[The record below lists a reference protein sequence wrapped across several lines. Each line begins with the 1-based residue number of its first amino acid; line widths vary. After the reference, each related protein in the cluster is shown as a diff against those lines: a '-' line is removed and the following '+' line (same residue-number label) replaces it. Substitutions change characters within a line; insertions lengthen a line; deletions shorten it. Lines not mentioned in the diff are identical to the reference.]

1 MNGPQNSSSLR
12 VLIAGGGTGGHLFP
26 GIALAEAFVET
37 GAAVHFAGSAR
48 GIEVQAVPRAGYP
61 LHLIPVRGLKGGG
74 FWGRLRGLA
83 LLPLAFFASWRLLRR
98 IRPHLVVGVGGY
110 ASGPVVF
117 TAALLGLPTAVMEQN
132 TIPGITNRKL
142 ARRARRVYVSFPES
156 ARYFPPEKVREFGN
170 PVREF
175 IVKNLSD
182 AAAEKTGT
190 SEGAMR
196 ILVFGGS
203 QGAHAINELFA
214 AAAPELARRGVIVRH
229 QTGTADKSRVEEAY
243 RTAGVNAQVDEF
255 IHDMAQAYA
264 QADAVVCRAGAT
276 TCAELAIAGKPA
288 VFIPFPYAADNH
300 QEHNARSLVER
311 GAALLLREA
320 DATPEKLVEILQA
333 LTPEKLAGM
342 REAMRQAARPESARL
357 IRDDLLSLLK

>member
-1 MNGPQNSSSLR
+1 MSETKDTPLR

-26 GIALAEAFVET
+26 GIALAEAFAEI
-37 GAAVHFAGSAR
+37 GAQVHFAGSAR

-61 LHLIPVRGLKGGG
+61 LHLIPVRGLKGSGI
-74 FWGRLRGLA
+74 WGRLRGLA
-83 LLPLAFFASWRLLRR
+83 LLPLAFFASWRLVRR

-156 ARYFPPEKVREFGN
+156 AAYFPAGKVREFGN
-170 PVREF
+170 PVRAF
-175 IVKNLSD
+175 IVQNLSG
-182 AAAEKTGT
+182 AGSGS
-190 SEGAMR
+190 SEAMPDGKLR
-196 ILVFGGS
+196 IFVFGGS
-203 QGAHAINELFA
+203 QGAHAINELFS
-214 AAAPELARRGVIVRH
+214 AAAPRLAEWGARVRH
-229 QTGTADKSRVEEAY
+229 QTGRADCERVRRAYEEA
-243 RTAGVNAQVDEF
+243 GLQAQVEEF

-264 QADAVVCRAGAT
+264 WADVVVCRAGAT

-288 VFIPFPYAADNH
+288 VFIPFPHAADNH

-311 GAALLLREA
+311 GGALLLRESE
-320 DATPEKLVEILQA
+320 ATPERLLELLRGLSPER
-333 LTPEKLAGM
+333 LT
-342 REAMRQAARPESARL
+342 AMRQAMREAARPDSARL
-357 IRDDLLSLLK
+357 IRDDLLSLL